1 MKRLV
6 ICTNVRPA
14 VDIVTITVFTLHGNV
29 SLTLNLVPLKTII
42 HSLRPM
48 QRRRAVA
55 DAVPI
60 ACHSKGKSTA
70 LQKYV
75 GNVHFVVKIRA
86 TFTEEKYVSFY
97 LSNYL

>member
-14 VDIVTITVFTLHGNV
+14 VDIVTTVFTLHGNV

-48 QRRRAVA
+48 QRRRVVA
-55 DAVPI
+55 DAVL
-60 ACHSKGKSTA
+60 HVT
-70 LQKYV
+70 
-75 GNVHFVVKIRA
+75 VKANLPRYKNTWAMSI
-86 TFTEEKYVSFY
+86 S
-97 LSNYL
+97 